1 MEMGMDDAV
10 AKPETYGLPPNWSAG
25 MMGMMT
31 MVRVLPDKDYDD
43 LMARIKSGTPNP
55 PMKMDHDQTHSM

>member
-10 AKPETYGLPPNWSAG
+10 EKPETFGLPANWSAG

-31 MVRVLPDKDYDD
+31 LVRVLPEREYGDVMRRVNDRRKIQK
-43 LMARIKSGTPNP
+43 AGVAS
-55 PMKMDHDQTHSM
+55 